1 MVMELH
7 LKKPLGQVE
16 KRFGSSIMLIVPK
29 KYMCSGFGA
38 IFLFY
43 GKASLWHCGIAY
55 ERDC

>member
-7 LKKPLGQVE
+7 LKKLLDQVKNAIRLKHCAYCTE
-16 KRFGSSIMLIVPK
+16 

-43 GKASLWHCGIAY
+43 GKASLWNCGLAC
-55 ERDC
+55 ERDR